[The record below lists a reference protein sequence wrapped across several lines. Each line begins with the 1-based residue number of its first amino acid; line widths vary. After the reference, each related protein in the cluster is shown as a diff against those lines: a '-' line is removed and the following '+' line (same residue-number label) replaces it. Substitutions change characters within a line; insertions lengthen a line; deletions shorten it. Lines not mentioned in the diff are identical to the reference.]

1 MLKLINVGKKY
12 KRNKDQYFYAVNSI
26 TYEFSETGF
35 YFLYGKS
42 GSGKSTLANLIASF
56 EKPDEG
62 HILYENIEIN
72 KLNQINLN
80 YYRQKIVGM
89 VFQHYNLIEDLTVLE
104 NVILPRKIIQD
115 KQSNAIAD
123 AKKILDELNIR
134 KLENKVCKNLSGGEK
149 QRVAIAR
156 CLINNPKIIIC
167 DEPTGALDEKN
178 SIQVIKL
185 LKELSKKHLIIVISH
200 NYDLIKIY
208 ADNILYLSDGK
219 LKEKHNL
226 HYNNSLKKF
235 NFKNIRIRFFNFIK
249 LSIKNLLS
257 NKIKNILIFLST
269 SFCIFSSLIVLG
281 FVNGS
286 NDFLNKETYARFD
299 YSFSSISKIDEIH
312 IDNSFLK
319 LNKMERLSHSELAN
333 LISPYPFISFGIN
346 YNKLLENSS
355 IYIDNYKL
363 VSYSLSFVYNFDC
376 VNNELIIAGEMSA
389 TDGVYI
395 NESLDKKLQ
404 EKLNIKTSLGRYIN
418 IKLFNEFKFDLYDNG
433 EQISD
438 NFVFEKLYFIK
449 GIVREFNFLTTPKIY
464 LCYQDFDSNIKNI
477 SALNLSK
484 YYSKNYTWFDYIYN
498 SSGNEEQTSFS
509 HYIFLNDLSK
519 IKDFD
524 TFVDSINSSDDIE
537 ISCDGYLL
545 KNTFEDIVYAIKI
558 GVFIFMILTMIGMVL
573 IIGISSF
580 STFAFKKKQNAIFIS
595 LGMNIEQLFSIYIL
609 ENFFTLLISLIFGFI
624 LSFIF
629 QPIINKLI
637 FNIFQLTDL
646 INIPFLSVF
655 DIPLFLP
662 FIIVF
667 FSFFITYFST
677 YSPIY
682 FSKNINISKEL
693 KDE

>member
-1 MLKLINVGKKY
+1 MLKLIDVGKKY
-12 KRNKDQYFYAVNSI
+12 KRNKDQYFYAANSI
-26 TYEFSETGF
+26 NYEFSETGF
-35 YFLYGKS
+35 YLLYGKS
-42 GSGKSTLANLIASF
+42 GSGKSTIANLIASF

-72 KLNQINLN
+72 KLNQVNLN

-115 KQSNAIAD
+115 KLSNAVAD

-185 LKELSKKHLIIVISH
+185 LKKLSKRHLIILISH
-200 NYDLIKIY
+200 NYDLIKTY

-226 HYNNSLKKF
+226 HYINSLKRF
-235 NFKNIRIRFFNFIK
+235 NFKKNHIHFFNFIK
-249 LSIKNLLS
+249 FSIKNFLNNKIKNLL
-257 NKIKNILIFLST
+257 ILLST
-269 SFCIFSSLIVLG
+269 SFCIFSSFIVLG

-299 YSFSSISKIDEIH
+299 YSFSTISKIEEIH

-319 LNKMERLSHSELAN
+319 LNKMERLSHSELEK
-333 LISPYPFISFGIN
+333 LISAYPFISFGMN

-355 IYIDNYKL
+355 AYIDNHKL
-363 VSYSLSFVYNFDC
+363 ESYSLSFVYNFDC
-376 VNNELIIAGEMSA
+376 INKELIIVGEKTA
-389 TDGVYI
+389 NDGIYI

-404 EKLNIKTSLGRYIN
+404 EKLNIKTALGRYIN
-418 IKLFNEFKFDLYDNG
+418 IKLFKEFRFDLYDNG

-438 NFVFEKLYFIK
+438 KFSFEKSYFVK
-449 GIVREFNFLTTPKIY
+449 GIVSEFNFLSTPKIY
-464 LCYQDFDSNIKNI
+464 LCYQDFDSNMKNI
-477 SALNLSK
+477 SSINLSK

-519 IKDFD
+519 IRDFD
-524 TFVDSINSSDDIE
+524 AFIDSINSTDDIE
-537 ISCDGYLL
+537 VSCDGYLL
-545 KNTFEDIVYAIKI
+545 KNTFEDIIYAIRI
-558 GVFIFMILTMIGMVL
+558 GVFIFMILTIIGMVL

-580 STFAFKKKQNAIFIS
+580 STFAFKKKQNAILIS

-609 ENFFTLLISLIFGFI
+609 ENFFILVLSLIFGFI

-637 FNIFQLTDL
+637 FNVFQLKDL
-646 INIPFLSVF
+646 INIPFITAF
-655 DIPLFLP
+655 NIPLFLP
-662 FIIVF
+662 TIIVF

-677 YSPIY
+677 YLPIY